1 MTVNPVSEVQT
12 IQKEPERE
20 RPFFTAKATQVAW
33 LVLFIYE
40 ALLALRFIL
49 NLKGS
54 KPTSPFVAVLYVVT
68 GFLRLRM
75 FQF

>member
-1 MTVNPVSEVQT
+1 MTVNTVSEVQT
-12 IQKEPERE
+12 TQKEPERE
-20 RPFFTAKATQVAW
+20 RRFFTSKATQVAW
-33 LVLFIYE
+33 LVLCIYE

-49 NLKGS
+49 NLKGA
-54 KPTSPFVAVLYVVT
+54 KPTSPFAAVLYVVT